1 MNSKAHGCYATSR
14 KSSWDDT
21 LFADF
26 EKAYLACGLWT
37 EHGIEGPVPA
47 YPRSWCGTWTFVS
60 KRRRCRFLIEN
71 RAQVRKEV
79 EQFFTE
85 IAKDRD
91 IYKEVLGRI
100 EDAGHDFWLTRN
112 GEGAGFWS
120 RTGDHEWK
128 YGDSLTKIASKFPP
142 AHLLETDETGGFTYF
157 SG

>member
-1 MNSKAHGCYATSR
+1 MNSNAQ
-14 KSSWDDT
+14 
-21 LFADF
+21 LFAEF
-26 EKAYLACGLWT
+26 EKAYLTCGLWA
-37 EHGIEGPVPA
+37 EHGFEDYA
-47 YPRSWCGTWTFVS
+47 RA
-60 KRRRCRFLIEN
+60 FLEDH
-71 RAQVRKEV
+71 AQVRQEI
-79 EQFFTE
+79 EQFFME
-85 IAKDRD
+85 IRKDQD
-91 IYKEVLGRI
+91 IYEEVLSRI